1 MKIRI
6 LLFIIAVIILGFS
19 LYVVITNKQIIAVPV
34 WVYLTIIFSSICII
48 ENIKG
53 YSQKLQE
60 CFKRINKKYRAICAD
75 WFKKWS
81 CKLIAWSNKINCSDK
96 KSEFHQQYLIPVEKE
111 DDVYSQLLC
120 EAIRDKDV
128 QNIAIT
134 GPYGSGK
141 SSVIKAFQKSHP
153 EYKYLNLSLANF
165 QEQKAN
171 PAAGDASVSS
181 GTSTSEELSA
191 VENQLIEASILQQ
204 MFYQVRRKR
213 IPDSRF
219 KRINRLSGR
228 TCSLWTLLVCLWLLS
243 LYVVR
248 KTNWID
254 DTGQAFDVVNVIALG
269 FFIFGFI
276 IALRYVVRFVNR
288 SHFKAF
294 KVEKCGMEISG
305 GTEVSILNKHL
316 DEILYYFEVTKFNI
330 VIIEDLD
337 RFEKCS
343 IFTKLRELNALI
355 NKSEDINRR
364 VVFIYAIKDDMFKDK
379 ERTKFFD
386 YILPIIPYINKSNSA
401 GKFIQLFESAGFL
414 REVEKTFL
422 EEIAIFIDDMRLL
435 NNIFNEYEV
444 YRNKLS
450 KIINNNKLL
459 AIIVYKNTCPK
470 DFSDLHFGNSVIN
483 QVFDQKGKIIGK
495 KREEIQKKIDE
506 LRKQLEQA
514 KQEHLANEK
523 ELRMLIL
530 GGFKIKYPQ
539 IAQIYYKNHPVKF
552 EQLLDEK
559 IFELLING
567 ELKEYIG
574 ASVGNIL
581 LSELE
586 KCISPDFSY
595 KKRLTNLQN
604 RLKVHSGNINSQI
617 DKYNQE
623 ISSLSKCTYAELADK
638 ITLKEKEGEVKE
650 NENLLKFLLI
660 GGYIDE
666 DYNYYISFFH
676 LGDITPEDWEFIGSL
691 KSGNEKPYT
700 YHLFEK
706 ESIAK
711 KLKLSDFARRGII
724 NLDLLE
730 FLLSNKQN
738 YTEKTGVFLRQ
749 LREKEQLPFINEFIG
764 RGKHAEKLIN
774 WLCQNWAE
782 FWKYLLSDG
791 NLSEEKEKQYWITI
805 FNHVDEE
812 SINRQNL
819 EEEMTAYIN
828 QLTDF
833 FKLTQLINDQDKL
846 CNLIDSLNVSIEEM
860 DEPVNE
866 KVYKYLLKGRHY
878 AINLH
883 NISAIL
889 HREVSDIAENDI
901 KMCNYTTIINSNC
914 VDLIEYVKAEINSY
928 VEKINLEIDACSYE
942 SEENFVLL
950 LNNETLKIE
959 NKRLLIERYCRVLKD
974 FSEINDKALWSP
986 LLQKELVEKTWENV
1000 SVYWEYCGLDE
1011 FVIDFLNKK
1020 GVMDSLVKTDA
1031 DDLTEE
1037 FVQEFV
1043 KNGKINY
1050 DTFKT
1055 YLDSDCPKY
1064 MPTDITEMAEN
1075 KVLYLIENH
1084 MLDMNIDNY
1093 ETLKDSFPEISFV
1106 LVENNKDEYFGE
1118 YKKYELSDIDA
1129 IKILNSEGIENP
1141 DKIKI
1146 IKHLDIQKVENSL
1159 NLCKAIAVILAE
1171 YSEWDEMDDDLIAI
1185 ILQREISMKEKVM
1198 IVAHRIGNYEITE
1211 ETLEAYMS
1219 LLDEPYSQLYKSR
1232 KKIKLN
1238 DTPFNNKLIEYL
1250 KLKKIVRNHVL
1261 ENGQFIVETRWNKQ
1275 ILGLFELI
1283 EKPEIT

>member
-6 LLFIIAVIILGFS
+6 LLSVLVWIIGGFS
-19 LYVVITNKQIIAVPV
+19 VYTLITNKQIIAVPI
-34 WVYLTIIFSSICII
+34 WVYHLAIILSSIYII
-48 ENIKG
+48 WNIRV
-53 YSQKLQE
+53 YSSKLQGY
-60 CFKRINKKYRAICAD
+60 FKRINKKCRAICVD

-96 KSEFHQQYLIPVEKE
+96 KSEFHQQYLIPAEKE
-111 DDVYSQLLC
+111 DDVYSQLLW

-141 SSVIKAFQKSHP
+141 SSIIKAFQKSHP

-171 PAAGDASVSS
+171 PAVGDAPVSS
-181 GTSTSEELSA
+181 GIFTSEELSA

-204 MFYQVRRKR
+204 MFYQVKRKR

-228 TCSLWTLLVCLWLLS
+228 TCSLWTLLVCLWLFS
-243 LYVVR
+243 LYAVR

-276 IALRYVVRFVNR
+276 IALRYVVRLVNR

-401 GKFIQLFESAGFL
+401 GKFIQLFENAGFL
-414 REVEKTFL
+414 KEVKKTFL

-450 KIINNNKLL
+450 KVINNNKLL

-470 DFSDLHFGNSVIN
+470 DFSDLHFGKSIIN
-483 QVFDQKGKIIGK
+483 RIFEQKGKIIGK
-495 KREEIQKKIDE
+495 KREGIQKKINE
-506 LRKQLEQA
+506 LREQLEQA
-514 KQEHLANEK
+514 KQEHLANTK

-539 IAQIYYKNHPVKF
+539 ITQIYYKNHPVKF
-552 EQLLDEK
+552 EQLLEAET
-559 IFELLING
+559 FELLING
-567 ELKEYIG
+567 ELEQYIG
-574 ASVGNIL
+574 ITGNYESIP

-623 ISSLSKCTYAELADK
+623 ISSLSKCTYAELADE
-638 ITLKEKEGEVKE
+638 ITLEEKEGELKE

-676 LGDITPEDWEFIGSL
+676 PGDITLEDWEFIRGL

-730 FLLSNKQN
+730 FLLSNKQD
-738 YTEKTGVFLRQ
+738 YTEKTDVFLRK
-749 LREKEQLPFINEFIG
+749 LRAKEQLPFINEFIG
-764 RGKHAEKLIN
+764 RGKHAEELIN

-791 NLSEEKEKQYWITI
+791 NLSEEKEKEYWITI
-805 FNHVDEE
+805 FNFVDEE
-812 SINRQNL
+812 NINRQNL
-819 EEEMTAYIN
+819 EGEMTAYIN

-833 FKLTQLINDQDKL
+833 FELIQRVNDHDKL
-846 CNLIDSLNVSIEEM
+846 CKLISSLNVIIEEM
-860 DEPVNE
+860 DEPTNE

-878 AINLH
+878 AVNFH

-889 HREVSDIAENDI
+889 RREVSNIVEDDI
-901 KMCNYTTIINSNC
+901 KTCNYTTIINSGC
-914 VDLIEYVKAEINSY
+914 VDLINYVNAEINSY

-942 SEENFVLL
+942 SEENFILL
-950 LNNETLKIE
+950 LNNEALKIE
-959 NKRLLIERYCRVLKD
+959 NKRLLIERYCRVFKD
-974 FSEINDKALWSP
+974 FNEINNKALWAS
-986 LLQKELVEKTWENV
+986 LLQKELVVKTWENV
-1000 SVYWEYCGLDE
+1000 AVYWEYWGLDE
-1011 FVIDFLNKK
+1011 SLIDFLNKK
-1020 GVMDSLVKTDA
+1020 GAMDSLVKTDA

-1043 KNGKINY
+1043 ENEKINY

-1055 YLDSDCPKY
+1055 YLDSDCPKC

-1084 MLDMNIDNY
+1084 MFDMNIDNY
-1093 ETLKDSFPEISFV
+1093 ETLKDSFPEISFA

-1129 IKILNSEGIENP
+1129 IKILGSDGIENP

-1159 NLCKAIAVILAE
+1159 NLCKVIAVILAG
-1171 YSEWDEMDDDLIAI
+1171 YSEWDEIDDDLIAI
-1185 ILQREISMKEKVM
+1185 ILQREIPMKEKVM

-1211 ETLEAYMS
+1211 ETLNAYIS
-1219 LLDEPYSQLYKSR
+1219 LLDESYSQLYKSR
-1232 KKIKLN
+1232 KKIKLD

-1250 KLKKIVRNHVL
+1250 KLKKIVRTHVL
-1261 ENGQFIVETRWNKQ
+1261 ENGQLIVDTRWTKQ
-1275 ILGLFELI
+1275 ILGLF
-1283 EKPEIT
+1283 

>member
-6 LLFIIAVIILGFS
+6 LIFIIAVIILGLS

-34 WVYLTIIFSSICII
+34 WVYLTIILSSICII

-60 CFKRINKKYRAICAD
+60 YFKRINKKYRAICAD

-96 KSEFHQQYLIPVEKE
+96 KSEFHQQYLIPAEKE
-111 DDVYSQLLC
+111 DDVYSRLLW
-120 EAIRDKDV
+120 EAIRNKDV

-141 SSVIKAFQKSHP
+141 SSIIKAFQKSHP

-165 QEQKAN
+165 QEQKTN
-171 PAAGDASVSS
+171 PVSGDTSDSS

-204 MFYQVRRKR
+204 MFYQVKRKR

-219 KRINRLSGR
+219 KRINRLSGW
-228 TCSLWTLLVCLWLLS
+228 TCSLWTLLVCLWLFS

-248 KTNWID
+248 KTNWIN

-276 IALRYVVRFVNR
+276 IALRYVVRLVNR

-316 DEILYYFEVTKFNI
+316 DEILYYFEVTKFDI

-343 IFTKLRELNALI
+343 IFTKLRELNALV

-401 GKFIQLFESAGFL
+401 GKFIQLFENAGFL
-414 REVEKTFL
+414 KEVRKTFL

-483 QVFDQKGKIIGK
+483 LVFGQKGTIIRK

-530 GGFKIKYPQ
+530 GGFEIKYPS
-539 IAQIYYKNHPVKF
+539 INQIYYKDNSIKL
-552 EQLLDEK
+552 EQLLEAET
-559 IFELLING
+559 FELLING
-567 ELKEYIG
+567 ELEQY
-574 ASVGNIL
+574 VGITGNYRSIP

-595 KKRLTNLQN
+595 KKRQANLQN
-604 RLKVHSGNINSQI
+604 RLKVHSNNIKLQI
-617 DKYNQE
+617 EKYAQE
-623 ISSLSKCTYAELADK
+623 ICSLSKCTYAELANE
-638 ITLKEKEGEVKE
+638 ITLEKKEVEIEK

-676 LGDITPEDWEFIGSL
+676 PGDITLEDWEFIGEL

-700 YHLFEK
+700 YRLFEK

-711 KLKLSDFARRGII
+711 SLTLSDFNQRGII

-730 FLLSNKQN
+730 FLLGNKQD
-738 YTEKTGVFLRQ
+738 YTEKTGVFLRK
-749 LREKEQLPFINEFIG
+749 LRAKEQLPFINEFIG
-764 RGKHAEKLIN
+764 RGKHAEELIN
-774 WLCQNWAE
+774 WLGQNWEE

-819 EEEMTAYIN
+819 EGVMTAYIN

-833 FKLTQLINDQDKL
+833 FELTQQINDQDKL
-846 CNLIDSLNVSIEEM
+846 CNLIDSLNVSIEKM

-883 NISAIL
+883 NISVIL

-901 KMCNYTTIINSNC
+901 KTCNYTTIINSGC
-914 VDLIEYVKAEINSY
+914 VDLINYVNAEINSY
-928 VEKINLEIDACSYE
+928 VEKINLEIDACSCE
-942 SEENFVLL
+942 SEENFILL
-950 LNNETLKIE
+950 LNNEALKIE

-974 FSEINDKALWSP
+974 FNEINNKALWAS
-986 LLQKELVEKTWENV
+986 LLQKELVVKTWENV
-1000 SVYWEYCGLDE
+1000 AVYWKHYGLDE
-1011 FVIDFLNKK
+1011 SLIDFLNKK
-1020 GVMDSLVKTDA
+1020 EVMDNLIKTDSG
-1031 DDLTEE
+1031 DLTEE

-1043 KNGKINY
+1043 ENEKINY

-1064 MPTDITEMAEN
+1064 TPTDITEMAEN

-1084 MLDMNIDNY
+1084 MFDMNIDNY

-1106 LVENNKDEYFGE
+1106 LIENNKDKYFEE
-1118 YKKYELSDIDA
+1118 YKKYELSDIDV

-1171 YSEWDEMDDDLIAI
+1171 YSEWDEIDDDLIAI
-1185 ILQREISMKEKVM
+1185 ILQREIPMKEKVM

-1211 ETLEAYMS
+1211 ETLNAYIS
-1219 LLDEPYSQLYKSR
+1219 LLDESYSQLYKSR
-1232 KKIKLN
+1232 KKIKL
-1238 DTPFNNKLIEYL
+1238 DYTPFNNKLIEYL
-1250 KLKKIVRNHVL
+1250 KLKKIVRTHVL
-1261 ENGQFIVETRWNKQ
+1261 ENGQFIVDTRWNKQ

-1283 EKPEIT
+1283 EKPE